1 MDSNLIWMQ
10 NFHRPEYIPMLVD
23 QYQKV
28 LTDNAEKLEEKNF
41 VVLVKRPNWNSKIK
55 PIRHLQSIG
64 SQQTAKHWQK
74 WYLLLYS

>member
-1 MDSNLIWMQ
+1 MQ

-41 VVLVKRPNWNSKIK
+41 VVLVKRPN
-55 PIRHLQSIG
+55 
-64 SQQTAKHWQK
+64 
-74 WYLLLYS
+74 